1 MKIADIK
8 KVAVLGAGTMGPG
21 IALSYAMGGY
31 TISLFNYLDQEML
44 DRAKQTI
51 ESCFE
56 FFVEQGKISAEE
68 SKTMQEN
75 ISYTIDLDEA
85 LEGAD
90 YVQETIVENA
100 EIKKSMFLQLD
111 EKLPEGVI
119 IVSNTSALNPFELM
133 PERRRANFAAAHWF
147 APPHI
152 LPLVE
157 VCKGDDTSEETMS
170 VVIELLQKCGK
181 TPVRLEK
188 FVPGYII
195 NRLQIL
201 LNTEIFYLLDNEIC
215 SPEQLD
221 LAVKASLMPR
231 GLLLGLVQR
240 YDFTGLDISARNIIN
255 ASYQMP
261 ETSKRPKAL
270 FDHVDKGELGVK
282 TGKGFYDYEGR
293 DPVEVS
299 KRRDELL
306 YKIFDLTK
314 DVVKEK
320 I

>member
-1 MKIADIK
+1 MNIADIK
-8 KVAVLGAGTMGPG
+8 KIAVLGAGTMGPG
-21 IALSYAMGGY
+21 IAISYAMGGY
-31 TISLFNYLDQEML
+31 EISLFNYLDTEML

-51 ESCFE
+51 DACFE
-56 FFVEQGKISAEE
+56 FFVEQGKISAAEA
-68 SKTMQEN
+68 KVMQEK

-85 LEGAD
+85 LAGAD

-100 EIKKSMFLQLD
+100 EIKKSMYAQLD
-111 EKLPEGVI
+111 AKLPQGVI

-133 PERRRANFAAAHWF
+133 PERRLANFAAAHWF

-157 VCKGDDTSEETMS
+157 VAKGDKTSEETMS
-170 VVIELLQKCGK
+170 VVIELLESCGK

-201 LNTEIFYLLDNEIC
+201 LNTEVFYLLDNEVC
-215 SPEQLD
+215 TPEQLD

-255 ASYQMP
+255 GSYQMP
-261 ETSKRPKAL
+261 ETPERPKAL

>member
-1 MKIADIK
+1 MNINKI
-8 KVAVLGAGTMGPG
+8 AVLGAGTMGPG

-31 TISLFNYLDQEML
+31 KVSLYNYLDTAML
-44 DRAKQTI
+44 DRAKQTV
-51 ESCFE
+51 EAGLD
-56 FFVEQGKISAEE
+56 FFVEQDKITRAE
-68 SKTMQEN
+68 SQAMLAN

-85 LEGAD
+85 LAGAD
-90 YVQETIVENA
+90 YIQETIVENA
-100 EIKKSMFLQLD
+100 EIKKGLFEQLD
-111 EKLPEGVI
+111 AKLPEGVI

-133 PERRRANFAAAHWF
+133 PERRLANFAAAHWF

-157 VCKGDDTSEETMS
+157 VCKGERTSEQTMNLVS
-170 VVIELLQKCGK
+170 EVLEKSGK

-201 LNTEIFYLLDNEIC
+201 LNTEVFYLLDNEIC

-221 LAVKASLMPR
+221 MAVKASLMPR

-255 ASYQMP
+255 GSYQMP
-261 ETSKRPKAL
+261 DTSERPKAL

-282 TGKGFYDYEGR
+282 TGKGFFDYEGR
-293 DPVEVS
+293 SPVEVS

-306 YKIFDLTK
+306 FKIFDLTK